1 MDKQP
6 EEIAGM
12 FDGVARRYDFINNLL
27 SGGSAPLW
35 RLATVRAIDP
45 QSGEHIL
52 DVAAGTGTSSAAV
65 ARNGASVTGVDIA
78 AGMLDEARKR
88 YPGVDFVLANAESLP
103 FASDTFDAVTISF
116 GIRNVTHPKVAL
128 DEFYRVLKPGGRL
141 VICEFSR
148 PPRALVRAGYLGY
161 LKYVMPAVA
170 GLASSNPEAY
180 SYLEESIKAWPD
192 QGTLSQW
199 IRASGFTRVAYRNLT
214 GGIVALHR
222 GRKPADAAVLASVAK
237 RKTAYT
243 KPIAIQKPAGTKKPA
258 ATQKPVVADKPERAQ

>member
-6 EEIAGM
+6 DEVAGM
-12 FDGVARRYDFINNLL
+12 FDGVARRYDILNNLL

-35 RLATVRAIDP
+35 RMATVRAIDP
-45 QSGEHIL
+45 QEGERIL
-52 DVAAGTGTSSAAV
+52 DVAAGTGTSSV
-65 ARNGASVTGVDIA
+65 ALSRSGASVVGVDIST
-78 AGMLDEARKR
+78 GMLDEARRR
-88 YPGVDFVLANAESLP
+88 YADVEFIQANAESLP
-103 FASDTFDAVTISF
+103 FEANSFDAVTISF
-116 GIRNVTHPKVAL
+116 GLRNVTQPRVAL

-148 PPRALVRAGYLGY
+148 PPRALIRAGYFGY
-161 LKYVMPAVA
+161 LKYVMPSVA

-180 SYLEESIKAWPD
+180 AYLEESIKAWPE

-199 IRASGFTRVAYRNLT
+199 VRAAGFTRVAYRNLT

-237 RKTAYT
+237 RKIAHT
-243 KPIAIQKPAGTKKPA
+243 KPIAIQPPGS
-258 ATQKPVVADKPERAQ
+258 AQ

>member
-6 EEIAGM
+6 DEVAGM
-12 FDGVARRYDFINNLL
+12 FDGVARRYDILNNLL

-45 QSGEHIL
+45 QSGERIL
-52 DVAAGTGTSSAAV
+52 DVAAGTGTSSV
-65 ARNGASVTGVDIA
+65 ALSRSGATVVGVDISP
-78 AGMLDEARKR
+78 GMLDEARRR
-88 YPGVDFVLANAESLP
+88 YADVEFIQANAESLP
-103 FASDTFDAVTISF
+103 FEANSFDAVTISF
-116 GIRNVTHPKVAL
+116 GLRNVTQPRVAL

-148 PPRALVRAGYLGY
+148 PPRALIRAGYFGY
-161 LKYVMPAVA
+161 LKYVMPSVA

-180 SYLEESIKAWPD
+180 AYLEESIKAWPE

-199 IRASGFTRVAYRNLT
+199 VRAAGFTRVAYRNLT

-237 RKTAYT
+237 RKIAHT
-243 KPIAIQKPAGTKKPA
+243 KPIAIQPPSS
-258 ATQKPVVADKPERAQ
+258 AQ